1 MIIICHFTEDNILPF
16 QHLSS
21 SKFLDRVTPFFQ
33 IQIVKFMLY
42 DIWTYENLKYTHN
55 ENWLS
60 DPFNKMYELLTMIYH
75 STKIA
80 LLLNIKTEPSLLP
93 TKHKHISKP
102 KY

>member
-1 MIIICHFTEDNILPF
+1 MKTDY
-16 QHLSS
+16 
-21 SKFLDRVTPFFQ
+21 Q
-33 IQIVKFMLY
+33 IHSTKC
-42 DIWTYENLKYTHN
+42 N
-55 ENWLS
+55 
-60 DPFNKMYELLTMIYH
+60 ELLTMIYH